1 MNCPDCGRESNRLS
15 RICPFCG
22 AAMNES
28 GMRRTG
34 QAQLERVYP
43 KARPEPSVRR
53 GQKSY
58 KSDRYY
64 ARRFAINWA
73 HVLVALL
80 ALSIVAG
87 AAFFA
92 YLHLTHPGQ
101 VILARKG
108 KEATPQAYWTV
119 ATEYLNTGDIPRAVE
134 NFEYAKEIDY
144 EASLDAGVL
153 SLQAEAYEAALRPQ
167 EAVEVYYE
175 VVNKVRKQDSDS
187 ADETTRKN
195 SLRIL
200 AYRNIIRVL
209 KGQGFVAEAAEVM
222 KEAYQETGNLSFK
235 NERAAIVPAPPVAT
249 LAGGRH
255 MGTIPRS
262 VSFISDKGYD
272 VYYCTGDE
280 VLPEEGTL
288 FTEPIPL
295 PEGVYIF
302 RAVAVSRDLISDEML
317 VKYTIALPVPMA
329 PRTNVLTGEYDK
341 PIRVKLRNVDEDKNL
356 RFFYTI
362 DGSRPTV
369 DSPEFTGEDIY
380 LGPGRIRLR
389 AISLNEY
396 GKTSNELI
404 MEYKIAG
411 TFERYYHS
419 EDSFPKFRMMNTDM
433 EAFKAAM
440 GEPQA
445 EELIEDPAVSGESTK
460 LTYSWG
466 EARFTRTDRGI
477 LLYYLF
483 TNDAVTGGPRNTQV
497 GMKKDDVIAKFRDM
511 GQVQSPNGDRGLYVD
526 TAVGYGAY
534 EADQGD
540 ISFGRIVYCFNAAEG
555 SMRGGNK
562 LTYNI
567 HDDVVAS
574 ILCEHTEAA
583 MDISR

>member
-1 MNCPDCGRESNRLS
+1 MNCPDCGQQSNRLS
-15 RICPFCG
+15 RVCPFCG
-22 AAMNES
+22 AAMNHS
-28 GMRRTG
+28 GVRRAG
-34 QAQLERVYP
+34 EAQLERVYP
-43 KARPEPSVRR
+43 KVRPEAAPRR
-53 GQKSY
+53 GKKKY

-73 HVLVALL
+73 HVLVGLL
-80 ALSIVAG
+80 VLLMLSG
-87 AAFFA
+87 MGFFA
-92 YLHLTHPGQ
+92 YLHLTHQGQ
-101 VILARKG
+101 VILARRG
-108 KEATPQAYWTV
+108 KVATPQAYWTV
-119 ATEYLNTGDIPRAVE
+119 AEEYLNTGDIPRAIE
-134 NFEYAKEIDY
+134 NFEHAKEIDI
-144 EASLDAGVL
+144 EASLDASVL

-167 EAVEVYYE
+167 DAVDVYYE
-175 VVNKVRKQDSDS
+175 VVNKVKRQENESP
-187 ADETTRKN
+187 DETTRKN
-195 SLRIL
+195 TLRIL

-209 KGQGFVAEAAEVM
+209 KGQGLMAEAAEVM
-222 KEAYQETGNLSFK
+222 KEAYEETANLSFK
-235 NERAAIVPAPPVAT
+235 NERSAIVPAAPIAS

-255 MGTIPRS
+255 MGTKPRS
-262 VSFISDKGYD
+262 VSFISEKGYD

-302 RAVAVSRDLISDEML
+302 RAVAVSQDLISDEMV

-329 PRTNVLTGEYDK
+329 PRTNMLTGEYDR
-341 PIRVKLRNVDEDKNL
+341 PIRVKLRNIDEDKNL

-369 DSPEFTGEDIY
+369 DSPEFTGEAIY
-380 LGPGRIRLR
+380 LGPGRIKLR

-396 GKTSNELI
+396 GKTSNELV

-411 TFERYYHS
+411 SFERYYHS
-419 EDSFPKFRMMNTDM
+419 EDSFPKFRMMNTDI
-433 EAFKAAM
+433 EIFKQAM
-440 GEPQA
+440 GAPQT
-445 EELIEDPAVSGESTK
+445 EELIEDAAVMGECTK
-460 LTYSWG
+460 LSYSWG

-483 TNDAVTGGPRNTQV
+483 TNDAVTGGPRNTKV
-497 GMKKDDVIAKFRDM
+497 GMKKDEVIAKFRDM

-526 TAVGYGAY
+526 PAVGYGAY

-540 ISFGRIVYCFNAAEG
+540 ISYGKIVYCFNAAEG

-567 HDDVVAS
+567 HDDVVIS
-574 ILCEHTEAA
+574 ILCEHTDAA
-583 MDISR
+583 MDTSR